1 MKKSILIFSLL
12 GILSCTS
19 KDIPIEEISFSHNNS
34 NAQPSLVSNNGSLSL
49 TWISS
54 DEDMNAELNFRQ
66 FKDGNWLSPMT
77 LAVGSDW
84 FVNWAD
90 FPTHAISGDQVL
102 TSYLKKS
109 AGGSYTYDV
118 FLSLQNLSGEKVK
131 EDFILNTDG
140 FKAEHGFVSMV
151 AKKDDEGF
159 LISWLD
165 GRNTVEKDADG
176 NHKPM
181 TIRFAEITNNGDI
194 INENELD
201 ASVCDCCQT
210 SVTNTDKGPLVVYRD
225 RSEKEVRDIYVTRK
239 LDDSWEAPAA
249 VHNDGWVIYGCPVNG
264 PKVVSNSNNIAVSWF
279 TVYDGKP
286 RVNLSF
292 SKSYGASFDSPVQIN
307 DNDAIGRVDVV
318 FLNDTEVLVSY
329 MEQDDFDT
337 YLRLKKVSVDG
348 KVSKPITISKIDSGR
363 NTGVPQLEILNDEIF
378 IVWTV
383 FENENNQLKTV
394 KLSSQDI

>member
-292 SKSYGASFDSPVQIN
+292 SKSFGASFDSPVQIN